1 MANSGYTARLNFSFN
16 RIAFSDSGLATNNPT
31 LRSYDWV
38 TQGQGLPVRD
48 THSLDTTVQPGQ
60 SVLLKST
67 ERVITADATTA
78 MLVSHAVFAN
88 DIMLYRYSGTG
99 TAPGFRAYRA
109 IGGDATTILSVSLL
123 GNTAAVFTQSGGT
136 AMDFSSVVI
145 GDNVFLQPTNDTV
158 TSPFNV
164 SSTGLYPGN
173 LLTVIDKSSTS
184 ITVKNPGTLVTETIT
199 LGTNF
204 ADAFRIFSGSG
215 VQINDS
221 VSFDPSC
228 ALNIQNK
235 SGHLDIQLVTDRD
248 LYILNTSG
256 VDQFAIALGGTITP
270 PIRVFSD
277 IISFLVVDADGALT
291 LRLNN
296 NSSGDITMYTYA
308 QNRSF
313 FAGSLNATSIM
324 AINNTTCPINA
335 RINTASF

>member
-1 MANSGYTARLNFSFN
+1 MANSGYTARLNFSLS
-16 RIAFSDSGLATNNPT
+16 RIAFSDSGVITNNPT

-38 TQGQGLPVRD
+38 TQGQGLCVRD

-67 ERVITADATTA
+67 ERTVTADGTTS
-78 MLVSHAVFAN
+78 MSVSHAIFAN
-88 DIMLYRYSGTG
+88 DVMMYRYTGTG
-99 TAPGFRAYRA
+99 AAPGFRTNRA
-109 IGGDATTILSVSLL
+109 IGGDATTIISVSLL
-123 GNTAAVFTQSGGT
+123 GTTAAVFTQSGGT
-136 AMDFSSVVI
+136 AMDFSSVII

-164 SSTGLYPGN
+164 SSTGLYPGS
-173 LLTVIDKSSTS
+173 LLTVIDKNSTS

-199 LGTNF
+199 LGANF
-204 ADAFRIFSGSG
+204 SDSFRVFSGSG

-221 VSFDPSC
+221 VSFDPTC

-235 SGHLDIQLVTDRD
+235 SGHLDVQMVTDRD

-256 VDQFAIALGGTITP
+256 VDQFAVALGGVIVP

-277 IISFLVVDADGALT
+277 IISFIVVDADGALT

-296 NSSGDITMYTYA
+296 NATGDITMYTYA